1 MQSRLLAISV
11 LCLLH
16 ASLGLRGPRL
26 APQRRV
32 SPRTSPISAS
42 LDLGTLL
49 FEAQLSAEA
58 AVSEQLSSL
67 SPASAFVLYGA
78 GLLTSLS
85 PCCLSMLPLTMS
97 YIGSGTEEGA
107 SLDQK
112 AVFSSFGPALAFATG
127 LACSF
132 SALGIT
138 AASAGAMLGGAM
150 YARA

>member
-1 MQSRLLAISV
+1 MQCRLLAISV

-26 APQRRV
+26 APRRRV

-97 YIGSGTEEGA
+97 YIGSGTEEV
-107 SLDQK
+107 DQK

-132 SALGIT
+132 SALGMT

-150 YARA
+150 YARV